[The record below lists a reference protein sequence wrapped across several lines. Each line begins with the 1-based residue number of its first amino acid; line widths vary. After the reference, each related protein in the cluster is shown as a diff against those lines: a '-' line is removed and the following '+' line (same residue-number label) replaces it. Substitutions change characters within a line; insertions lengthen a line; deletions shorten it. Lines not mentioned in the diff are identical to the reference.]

1 MTYEPIFLDEFNE
14 VIQKIALFEDNPH
27 VAVAVSGGADSIA
40 LMCLLNQWVKLKSG
54 KLTVLIVDHQ
64 IRRESKNECKFV
76 KKIADRKKIDCTILT
91 WSGKKPKS
99 KLMELARKKRY
110 ELILNYCK
118 KYKILH
124 LMIGHHFDDK
134 LETFY
139 MRSLR
144 NGNIIGLSSIPWI
157 REDSSLRIIRPFLNF
172 PKERL
177 IQTCKYFD
185 YKWLDD
191 PSNKNEKYER
201 VRVRNEIKKLS
212 ENEIKELIKKNKF
225 YIKRRI
231 IYEEKISY
239 FFVNHLKFD
248 QFGRFSFKQR
258 DFIKLNDELKIEVIK
273 RILTTN
279 SGSDYPPRKK
289 PIEEIIKIIMT
300 NNSFKFT
307 LNSNIVTSNRNLISF
322 TRESYVTQMMMKDG
336 IYVNPG
342 ETKLWDNRFE
352 VLSSKNKI
360 FCSKISLE
368 NWDFI
373 NKFFFNSEKRKISF
387 EIIKT
392 LPLIN
397 LSKIYLIPFIS
408 SSLELKKNG
417 IKFRFS
423 TKRPITT
430 NKFLIIN

>member
-1 MTYEPIFLDEFNE
+1 M
-14 VIQKIALFEDNPH
+14 
-27 VAVAVSGGADSIA
+27 
-40 LMCLLNQWVKLKSG
+40 
-54 KLTVLIVDHQ
+54 
-64 IRRESKNECKFV
+64 
-76 KKIADRKKIDCTILT
+76 
-91 WSGKKPKS
+91 
-99 KLMELARKKRY
+99 
-110 ELILNYCK
+110 
-118 KYKILH
+118 
-124 LMIGHHFDDK
+124 
-134 LETFY
+134 
-139 MRSLR
+139 
-144 NGNIIGLSSIPWI
+144 
-157 REDSSLRIIRPFLNF
+157 
-172 PKERL
+172 
-177 IQTCKYFD
+177 
-185 YKWLDD
+185 
-191 PSNKNEKYER
+191 
-201 VRVRNEIKKLS
+201 
-212 ENEIKELIKKNKF
+212 
-225 YIKRRI
+225 
-231 IYEEKISY
+231 
-239 FFVNHLKFD
+239 
-248 QFGRFSFKQR
+248 
-258 DFIKLNDELKIEVIK
+258 KIEVIK